1 MTLQVHEKFDMSF
14 TLEKVVPWG
23 RSYDEYLRMFALTED
38 DLGRQILGCG
48 DGPASFNAELS
59 QRGGHIISID
69 PIYIFEVD
77 QIKSR
82 IAETY
87 EEVMAQTRK
96 NKNEFIWETIPSVE
110 DLGRIRMS
118 AMETFL
124 EDFGAG
130 KQEGRYIAGE
140 LPSLPFDRGQ
150 FDIALSSHF
159 LFLYSTHLS
168 AEFHLQAFKEMLR
181 VAHEV
186 RVFPLL
192 MLGGVPSPHFA
203 FVTEQIANDGF
214 YVEVKQVP
222 YEFQRGGNEMLV
234 IKNA

>member
-1 MTLQVHEKFDMSF
+1 MSF
-14 TLEKVVPWG
+14 TLEKIVPWG
-23 RSYDEYLRMFALTED
+23 RSYDEYLRMFVLTED

-69 PIYIFEVD
+69 PIYIFDVD

-87 EEVMAQTRK
+87 EEVMAQTRN
-96 NKNEFIWETIPSVE
+96 NKNEFIWEAIPSVE
-110 DLGRIRMS
+110 ELGRIRMS

-124 EDFGAG
+124 DDFDAG
-130 KQEGRYIAGE
+130 KQEGRYIVGE
-140 LPSLPFDRGQ
+140 LPSLPFDRGR
-150 FDIALSSHF
+150 FDLTVSSHF

-168 AEFHLQAFKEMLR
+168 AEFHLQALKEMLR

-192 MLGGVPSPHFA
+192 MLGGVASPHLA
-203 FVTEQIANDGF
+203 CVTEQLTNDGF
-214 YVEVKQVP
+214 FVEVRQVP
-222 YEFQRGGNEMLV
+222 YEFQKGGNEMLV

>member
-1 MTLQVHEKFDMSF
+1 MSF
-14 TLEKVVPWG
+14 TLEKVVQWG
-23 RSYDEYLRMFALTED
+23 RSYDEYLRMFVLTND

-48 DGPASFNAELS
+48 DGSASFNAELS
-59 QRGGHIISID
+59 QRGGHIISLD
-69 PIYIFEVD
+69 PIYVFDVC

-96 NKNEFIWETIPSVE
+96 NRNEFIWETIPSVE

-124 EDFGAG
+124 EDFNAG
-130 KQEGRYIAGE
+130 KQEDRYIAGE
-140 LPSLPFDRGQ
+140 LPSLPFDRGR
-150 FDIALSSHF
+150 FDLALSSHF

-168 AEFHLQAFKEMLR
+168 AEFHLQALKEMLR

-192 MLGGVPSPHFA
+192 MLGGVPSPHLA
-203 FVTEQIANDGF
+203 FVIEQLTNDGF
-214 YVEVKQVP
+214 YVEVKQAP
-222 YEFQRGGNEMLV
+222 YEFQKGGNEILV
-234 IKNA
+234 IKTI